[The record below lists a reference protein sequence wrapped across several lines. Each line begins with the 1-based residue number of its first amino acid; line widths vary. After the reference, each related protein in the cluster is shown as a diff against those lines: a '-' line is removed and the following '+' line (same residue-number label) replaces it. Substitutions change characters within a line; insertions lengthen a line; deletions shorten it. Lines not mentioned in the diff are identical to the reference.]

1 MRGDGLKALP
11 ERCWWTV
18 GRVLILFRFF
28 MPGRAQKNDLS
39 RWPVLVGGGLMNI
52 ALGTYYAW
60 SVFVPALEREFGWTR
75 TQTSLVPTIDMVM
88 LASMFLVA
96 GFIQDRIGPR
106 AVATLGGV
114 LYSCGLLLASWTSS
128 LTMLY
133 LTWGVMVG
141 AGLGFG
147 YLTPITVGS
156 KWFPDHR
163 GLVNGLAIGIFAAGS
178 GIFGPIAGKLVD
190 QIGWRATFQV
200 LAGIFFV
207 FTMVGAYL
215 LKNPPEDYKPPLTRA
230 AKAGKPRPPH
240 VDVPTSQ
247 VLRTPTFYVLWLA
260 YALGTTAGTMVIS
273 QLVPFARSSGLTGS
287 TAAFAITVGAIGS
300 ASGRFFSGW
309 MSDHF
314 GRLLTLR
321 GIIVISMLATP
332 SLYIFRTSLLGF
344 YGPLFLVYYCY
355 GTQLSV
361 YTALAGDFY
370 GTKYLATNY
379 GLLLLAWG
387 FAGVLGP
394 VIGSRVF
401 VGTGSYQY
409 AFFGSA
415 VLACAALAALTT
427 VRAPRPATLPGTP
440 VPATVP

>member
-1 MRGDGLKALP
+1 MPCRMPMSGDSNSSV
-11 ERCWWTV
+11 RRRWT
-18 GRVLILFRFF
+18 
-28 MPGRAQKNDLS
+28 
-39 RWPVLVGGGLMNI
+39 VLVGGGLLNI

-60 SVFVPALEREFGWTR
+60 SVFVPALEREFGWSR
-75 TQTSLVPTIDMVM
+75 TQTSLVPTIDMVL
-88 LASMFLVA
+88 LASTFLLA
-96 GFIQDRIGPR
+96 GVIQGRLGPR
-106 AVATLGGV
+106 PIATIGG
-114 LYSCGLLLASWTSS
+114 LLFSSGLLLASWTTTLS
-128 LTMLY
+128 MLY

-141 AGLGFG
+141 VGLGFG

-178 GIFGPIAGKLVD
+178 GVFGPIAGALIERV
-190 QIGWRATFQV
+190 GWRATFQI
-200 LAGIFFV
+200 LAGLFFA
-207 FTMVGAYL
+207 FTMVGAYFMRD
-215 LKNPPEDYKPPLTRA
+215 PPPGYVAPPPTSTSHRRPRA
-230 AKAGKPRPPH
+230 H
-240 VDVPTSQ
+240 YIDVPTSQ
-247 VLRTPTFYVLWLA
+247 VLRLPMFYALWFA

-273 QLVPFARSSGLTGS
+273 QLVPFARSAGLAGS
-287 TAAFAITVGAIGS
+287 AASFAITVGAIGS

-321 GIIVISMLATP
+321 GIIVASMIATP
-332 SLYIFRTSLLGF
+332 MLFVERTTLPAFFTLLF
-344 YGPLFLVYYCY
+344 VVYYCY

-379 GLLLLAWG
+379 GVLLCAWG

-401 VGTGSYQY
+401 VATGSYQY

-415 VLACAALAALTT
+415 VLAAAALVNLSIVRPPAA
-427 VRAPRPATLPGTP
+427 APEPATIQE
-440 VPATVP
+440 